1 MSVLVLVEHSG
12 GAADDVSRQA
22 LTLARGYAGAAGATL
37 EAVLI
42 GADAA
47 AAASGLGEHG
57 VAAAHVAV
65 HEAFAAY
72 APQAWGRTLAE
83 LIERL
88 APAAVIAPGSE
99 RATEAMAHAAAIAG
113 LPLAANCIEAAPGDP
128 ATVTRLRW
136 GGSLLEQAR
145 VHGRTKL
152 LTIAPHAVEAAPA
165 AAPVPTAVSEFTP
178 ALADADLVV
187 RVSERTQTETGG
199 GVSLADARVVV
210 TGGRGVGS
218 AEGFAPIEAL
228 AAALGGAVGCS
239 RAVTIA
245 GWRPHTDQVGQT
257 GTKIAP
263 EIYIPCGVSGATQHM
278 AGCKG
283 AKRILAINTDP
294 DAPIVANA
302 DYAVIGDL
310 HEVVPA
316 ITAEIAKARGG

>member
-1 MSVLVLVEHSG
+1 VSVLVLVEHSG

-22 LTLARGYAGAAGATL
+22 LTLARGYAAAAGEPL

-42 GADAA
+42 GAGAA
-47 AAASGLGEHG
+47 DAASGLGEHG

-65 HEAFAAY
+65 HEAFAAH

-145 VHGRTKL
+145 VHGQTKL

-165 AAPVPTAVSEFTP
+165 AAPVATAVSEFTP

-187 RVSERTQTETGG
+187 RVSERTQTDAGG

-294 DAPIVANA
+294 EAPIVANA